1 MAVAPTGVA
10 DRTGRLGCP
19 GRVAVATMARAATRP
34 GRIFVGHPF
43 LPSSERRQSGHPFA
57 VIDAIG

>member
-34 GRIFVGHPF
+34 GRIFVGHPLPAF
-43 LPSSERRQSGHPFA
+43 L
-57 VIDAIG
+57 

>member
-19 GRVAVATMARAATRP
+19 GRVAVATMARAATDQDGSSWVTR
-34 GRIFVGHPF
+34 F
-43 LPSSERRQSGHPFA
+43 LPSSERRQGGHPFA